1 MGWDEMEEKMFVE
14 EKEKGRGAAEMRGRT
29 EMKVRTRA

>member
-1 MGWDEMEEKMFVE
+1 MEEEMFVR
-14 EKEKGRGAAEMRGRT
+14 EKGKEGGAAEMRGRT